1 MPPSMPGSRRAVPLL
16 LSAEQ
21 RDRLRWLLEDPDHWV
36 QRTKWERFLL
46 GGEMGAVIETDSLTD
61 DQKVAA
67 LAWLRQQR
75 HHLYVVLEGGTRA
88 PDGWLESFP
97 LYERLGG
104 SLR

>member
-1 MPPSMPGSRRAVPLL
+1 MPGSRRAVPLSL
-16 LSAEQ
+16 TEEQ

-36 QRTKWERFLL
+36 RRTKWERFLL
-46 GGEMGAVIETDSLTD
+46 DGDMTAAEKTDSLTD

-75 HHLYVVLEGGTRA
+75 HHLYAVLEGGPRA
-88 PDGWLESFP
+88 PDGWLEAFS
-97 LYERLGG
+97 LYDRLGG